1 MVGNGALSWMN
12 RVTAPR
18 CTGTDPVSA
27 TCRSAVTSQLSADW
41 YKISRLVLLDGARGT
56 ICGPDHGRT
65 GPMKRGSYITTVKKQ
80 TKKKKTGLPPSY
92 GSNLP
97 SERKAILK
105 TFFFSFRED
114 HLILMTSTEL
124 LGGRACPHC
133 GNRLG
138 NLPLMGSYIQSPGG

>member
-18 CTGTDPVSA
+18 YTGTDPVSA

-65 GPMKRGSYITTVKKQ
+65 GPMKRKQNVEVISQLLKKNKKNGITAVIWK
-80 TKKKKTGLPPSY
+80 
-92 GSNLP
+92 
-97 SERKAILK
+97 
-105 TFFFSFRED
+105 
-114 HLILMTSTEL
+114 
-124 LGGRACPHC
+124 
-133 GNRLG
+133 
-138 NLPLMGSYIQSPGG
+138 